1 VGGAVDVDGA
11 RWRVTLGTLTP
22 SDDATYLT
30 PWVAAGEG
38 DDFLNRIDAGTAARF
53 NLLGP
58 IKVGVKTTADKVF
71 IRRSWD
77 ELRTIAP
84 EPELIHRLISSDTA
98 SRWSCRES
106 EMSILYP
113 YDMQSLKR
121 SPVDLDDYPRT
132 RAYLEAN
139 RDTLASRKYV
149 IEGGREWWEIWVPQK
164 PAAWAGPKIVFP
176 DISVDG
182 RFAVDRSGALVN
194 GNCYWIPI
202 EDGADD
208 LAYLA
213 VAVANSTL
221 ATRYYDA
228 RFGNKLYAGRRR
240 FISQYVSEFPIP
252 DPALT
257 SSRRA
262 VALARELESLDDL
275 ERIAGLEAEANKAVW
290 SAFGLEEP

>member
-1 VGGAVDVDGA
+1 
-11 RWRVTLGTLTP
+11 
-22 SDDATYLT
+22 
-30 PWVAAGEG
+30 
-38 DDFLNRIDAGTAARF
+38 
-53 NLLGP
+53 
-58 IKVGVKTTADKVF
+58 
-71 IRRSWD
+71 
-77 ELRTIAP
+77 
-84 EPELIHRLISSDTA
+84 
-98 SRWSCRES
+98 
-106 EMSILYP
+106 
-113 YDMQSLKR
+113 MQSLKR